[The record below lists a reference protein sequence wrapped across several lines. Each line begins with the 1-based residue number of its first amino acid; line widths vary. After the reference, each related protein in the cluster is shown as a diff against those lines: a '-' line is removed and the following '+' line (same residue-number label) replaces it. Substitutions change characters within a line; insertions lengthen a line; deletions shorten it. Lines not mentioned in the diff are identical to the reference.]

1 MENLVELLIGGTN
14 LAVVNVA
21 ILLGFSFLGSFI
33 IVTMG
38 IGGGSLVVA
47 TFVAAAC
54 KERQT
59 YVATHAT
66 LMSIQHGLKVV
77 AFGLLGFSFGPYL
90 PLLAGLLVFG
100 FAGTYIGKLVLMHL
114 PEAMF
119 RTGLKIVLTLI
130 ALRLLYGAITS

>member
-66 LMSIQHGLKVV
+66 LMSTQHGLKVV
-77 AFGLLGFSFGPYL
+77 AFGLLGF
-90 PLLAGLLVFG
+90 
-100 FAGTYIGKLVLMHL
+100 AGTYIGKLVLMRL

-119 RTGLKIVLTLI
+119 RIGLKIVLTLI
-130 ALRLLYGAITS
+130 ALRLLYEAIIS